1 MDFYFTLSTAAST
14 ASKPEEI
21 VIINQEDGTGGGN
34 ARVRAVEAL
43 EVRLELFQGVVRN
56 MTEGSLLTTCVH
68 DMNLDLGTNRQM
80 EPKENYNAG
89 DIAFN
94 GTDGLTCHQFIRA
107 IRKQG
112 LEVDRQTDNRWMADY
127 ASIRFNDNAL
137 RWFESLDDET
147 QTDWRRLRRVIL
159 TRYSDDISED
169 IVGKPPNLE
178 MALSLP
184 VFKGESEAEC
194 QHFVRQIRIRAF
206 AQGREG
212 DSAWMARLAYPCFD
226 AEALKWHTSLPKDI
240 RAHWTRLKKAIL
252 LDYPRVLLSEIS
264 PARIRVNKW
273 FSPVPPSPLL
283 QSIRSHTD
291 WLNHARAN
299 QKRYTEAKNPS
310 APCWLLVQSE
320 KEIPE
325 NAIRTGTNVEG
336 KPFYSARVWYEDAG
350 LVVGK
355 CGRHFHGTIFALKGK
370 EIYGITPFKVLVG
383 DPSYFHWVAVP
394 SESKDLQAV
403 IHLPFVAVEA
413 GFETAHKDI
422 CTLVSQVELSD
433 SSWHPGKVH
442 SGSPVTQTSYYGK
455 EVTRSSIRVL
465 AWVE

>member
-1 MDFYFTLSTAAST
+1 
-14 ASKPEEI
+14 
-21 VIINQEDGTGGGN
+21 
-34 ARVRAVEAL
+34 
-43 EVRLELFQGVVRN
+43 

-80 EPKENYNAG
+80 EPKENYNA
-89 DIAFN
+89 D
-94 GTDGLTCHQFIRA
+94 
-107 IRKQG
+107 
-112 LEVDRQTDNRWMADY
+112 
-127 ASIRFNDNAL
+127 
-137 RWFESLDDET
+137 
-147 QTDWRRLRRVIL
+147 
-159 TRYSDDISED
+159 
-169 IVGKPPNLE
+169 LE

-355 CGRHFHGTIFALKGK
+355 CGRHFHGKSFLPQLAYITISCLSTNAILGTIFALKGK